1 VSLQQAG
8 YTCDEYPGRIRGQM
22 LKRRVV
28 VGRAKERL
36 RFAVRTQEGF
46 YFTAIA
52 VDVIIASLNP

>member
-1 VSLQQAG
+1 
-8 YTCDEYPGRIRGQM
+8 M

-28 VGRAKERL
+28 VGRAKNRF